1 MNVKNKKFS
10 RTRTAGL
17 TWREMQDKMNQDKL
31 HKDPSRPLKQPA
43 RAQDEFLSIMEKLSQ
58 AVWQFYHPEGN
69 PNAIENKKRIKQIAK
84 SDYFS
89 ELVENALCMKDKDI
103 TE

>member
-1 MNVKNKKFS
+1 MNTKNKKFS
-10 RTRTAGL
+10 RNLRDGL
-17 TWREMQDKMNQDKL
+17 TWREMQLKMNHDKL
-31 HKDPSRPLKQPA
+31 HKDPNKPLKQPA

-58 AVWQFYHPEGN
+58 AVWQYYHPDEN

-89 ELVENALCMKDKDI
+89 DLIEDALFMKDK
-103 TE
+103 EQ